1 MSTAPSRVSTRV
13 AVGIAIRCALEGAC
27 QGSRSCDNMRM
38 WGARAVR
45 SLNVVLRRFAPSARH
60 RLRALA
66 RASRLL
72 SGEQTPILNG
82 VGPHASAPRCSA
94 PLAWS
99 LSFGMARAPCYAND
113 AAPLAHPLP
122 VTPPPLGWATRALD
136 AAAAARAG
144 WVTGVTGVTFASAA
158 RTLGTARRFAAR

>member
-1 MSTAPSRVSTRV
+1 MIRAIQRAIMVMPTAPSRVSTRV
-13 AVGIAIRCALEGAC
+13 AVGTAIRCALEGAC

-72 SGEQTPILNG
+72 SGEQTLILNG
-82 VGPHASAPRCSA
+82 VMALTLPLRVAPLRLLGRSRSAWRVPHAMPIM
-94 PLAWS
+94 PL
-99 LSFGMARAPCYAND
+99 R
-113 AAPLAHPLP
+113 LP
-122 VTPPPLGWATRALD
+122 TPSR
-136 AAAAARAG
+136 
-144 WVTGVTGVTFASAA
+144 
-158 RTLGTARRFAAR
+158 